1 MFAVTDRFFSNLN
14 FSNVSNCYFYVPLT
28 LVGQLYRCQ
37 FYLCELHLCPLASFS
52 LENYNGYIKVLTR
65 ESRCREVEKKK
76 RSHTTLRSAK
86 LAHRNLIEHTT
97 NNFYKKKHFGQRRLD
112 GGLVG

>member
-1 MFAVTDRFFSNLN
+1 M
-14 FSNVSNCYFYVPLT
+14 LT
-28 LVGQLYRCQ
+28 
-37 FYLCELHLCPLASFS
+37 
-52 LENYNGYIKVLTR
+52 K

-97 NNFYKKKHFGQRRLD
+97 NNFYKKKHFGQRRVD
-112 GGLVG
+112 GDLVG